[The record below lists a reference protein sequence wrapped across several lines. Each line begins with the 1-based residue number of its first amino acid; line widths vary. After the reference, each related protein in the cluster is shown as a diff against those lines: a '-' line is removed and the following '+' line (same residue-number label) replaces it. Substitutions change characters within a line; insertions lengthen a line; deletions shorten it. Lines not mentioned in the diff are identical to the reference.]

1 MSTKL
6 AVAWIVVQIGFLAG
20 WALYEQSH
28 LLPGE
33 GTSIMVRTRPVDPR
47 DLLRGQYVALAYEFS
62 NVSDFPK
69 TTGTLTP
76 GQEVWAVLAPD
87 EGFYIPV
94 ELFADAPAQLAP
106 GQVVLCGTIKS
117 SRAIEYGIE
126 SYFVPEG
133 TATPAA
139 HRLTVRLRIGMHG
152 IARIE
157 QVYLDAVP
165 WP

>member
-33 GTSIMVRTRPVDPR
+33 GTSIVVRTRPVDPR
-47 DLLRGQYVALAYEFS
+47 DMLRGQYVALAYNFGR
-62 NVSDFPK
+62 VSDFPK
-69 TTGTLTP
+69 IPARVVAGD
-76 GQEVWAVLAPD
+76 EVWAVLAPEKD
-87 EGFYIPV
+87 SYVPV
-94 ELFADAPAQLAP
+94 ELLADAPAQLAA
-106 GQVVLCGTIKS
+106 GQVVLRGTAKS
-117 SRAIEYGIE
+117 SQSIEYGIE

-133 TATPAA
+133 TETPNTN
-139 HRLTVRLRIGMHG
+139 RLTVRLRIGKQG
-152 IARIE
+152 VARIE
-157 QVYLDAVP
+157 EVYLNGVP

>member
-1 MSTKL
+1 MNSKL

-47 DLLRGQYVALAYEFS
+47 DLLRGQYVALAYDFS
-62 NVSDFPK
+62 NASDFPK
-69 TTGTLTP
+69 TTGSLHP
-76 GQEVWAVLAPD
+76 GDEVWAVLAPD
-87 EGFYIPV
+87 GDFYIPV
-94 ELFADAPAQLAP
+94 ELFADAPTQLAP
-106 GQVVLCGTIKS
+106 GQVVLCGTMNS
-117 SRAIEYGIE
+117 GQAIVYGIE

-133 TATPAA
+133 TDTPAA
-139 HRLTVRLRIGMHG
+139 SRLTVRLRIGHHG
-152 IARIE
+152 VARIE